1 MRVRL
6 NLRNLSITEKL
17 SKGRH
22 IVASMTNNTSFPTP
36 NPALAEVTTAL
47 DELEKTVAAVQNA
60 RSEVA
65 TRVLTQDNAET
76 KLTQLLTQLGGY
88 VESVAG
94 TDDTVITSAG
104 METKSSRTAP
114 QAPTV
119 PQGLSAMA
127 GDHEG

>member
-47 DELEKTVAAVQNA
+47 DELERTVAAVQNA

-65 TRVLTQDNAET
+65 TRVLIQDNAET
-76 KLTQLLTQLGGY
+76 KLTPIADPAWWVRG
-88 VESVAG
+88 ECP
-94 TDDTVITSAG
+94 
-104 METKSSRTAP
+104 K
-114 QAPTV
+114 
-119 PQGLSAMA
+119 
-127 GDHEG
+127 